1 MTRAL
6 ALLALLFASNCQSVR
21 DDSSFPTLHPRERA
35 LYTTIYLEPGEQK
48 IELAGLTR
56 QLQEQSVTLVNPSG
70 ELPIVVR
77 LRANREA
84 ESLYT
89 GTLEL
94 AAADGSWEIVH
105 RLPPRSSGR
114 WQLDLAPST
123 GDHGFETMRV
133 EIEPDPYWEME
144 QQRPPGLPRAFGR

>member
-1 MTRAL
+1 MMRAL
-6 ALLALLFASNCQSVR
+6 VLLISALLGSCQSVR
-21 DDSSFPTLHPRERA
+21 DDSNFPTLHPRERA
-35 LYTTIYLEPGEQK
+35 LYTTLTLEPGPQQL
-48 IELAGLTR
+48 ELAGLTR
-56 QLQEQSVTLVNPSG
+56 QRQEQSFTVTG
-70 ELPIVVR
+70 PIGSQECIVR
-77 LRANREA
+77 LWANREG

-94 AAADGSWEIVH
+94 AAADGSWMTTH

-114 WQLDLAPST
+114 WEIDLAATSAE
-123 GDHGFETMRV
+123 HGYTLMKV